1 MKTIIAEKPSVAK
14 EIAHIVGADKRE
26 EGYMQ
31 GNGYYVTWAFGHLVQ
46 PAMPE
51 TYGMKGF
58 HAENLP
64 VIPDPFVL
72 VPRQVKTENGYKPDA
87 GVLAQIKIIGKLFD
101 SSERIIVATDAG
113 REGELIFRYLY
124 AYLGCRKPFDRLWIS
139 SLTDTAIREGLLNL
153 RDGKEYDNLY
163 HAAKA
168 RSEADWLVGINGT
181 QALTIAAGRG
191 TYSVGRVQTPTLGMV
206 CERYWEHKR
215 FESKPFWQVH
225 FGVVDADSGNILKF
239 TSANR
244 WTDKA
249 TATDIYNKVKDTGS
263 AIITKVATKRK
274 VEKAPL
280 LYDLTTL
287 QKEANTQHGFTAE
300 HTLSIAQKLYE
311 AKFITYP
318 RTSSR
323 YISDDVFATLPKL
336 FKNLENHSEYG
347 EKVKLLPGSEDYSK
361 NSVNAAK
368 VTDHH
373 ALLITENAAIGLFKD
388 EKIVYDM
395 ILCRMIEAFSADC
408 IKDITSVSA
417 QVDHE
422 VEFGISGSI
431 IRQTGWRALS
441 LKGKN
446 KRQDKDADATDN
458 EVKDQVI
465 PNWQEGQHITLS
477 GCTITEGKT
486 KPKPLHTESTLLAA
500 METAGKEIEDDTMR
514 QAMKDSGIGTPAT
527 RAAIIETL
535 LKREYMVRQQKKLVP
550 TEKGLALHSVV
561 KNMAIANV
569 EMTGK
574 WEATFDRMIPP
585 HGLEVT
591 YDKTVHILFPASV
604 KYVDLGSEDLI
615 AGKAD
620 GAENVIRVKAAV
632 KNFKKETNMSVITED
647 GSFYTFNVK
656 YAKEPLMLN
665 IEMADFIHDG
675 EAVNRPNNAQEI
687 YLKELGKESPML
699 VHLIMK
705 SIHKENKRKVK
716 HIGSKRFGI
725 QYLMKGIYVHS
736 DLLYFHTEIKNQSN
750 VPFDVDYIT
759 FKVVDKKVAK
769 RTAIQEQVLLPVRAY
784 NYVVR
789 VAGKK
794 TEQTVFCLPKFTIPD
809 DKELVVEMNEK
820 EGGRHQSFVVE
831 NSDLVRALTIN
842 ELSVK

>member
-14 EIAHIVGADKRE
+14 EIAHIVGAGKRE

-287 QKEANTQHGFTAE
+287 QKEANSQHGFTAE

-441 LKGKN
+441 LKEKN
-446 KRQDKDADATDN
+446 NRQDKDADATDN
-458 EVKDQVI
+458 EVKEQVI
-465 PNWQEGQHITLS
+465 PNWQEGQHITFS

-574 WEATFDRMIPP
+574 WEAELAKIER
-585 HGLEVT
+585 GE
-591 YDKTVHILFPASV
+591 AS
-604 KYVDLGSEDLI
+604 
-615 AGKAD
+615 AD
-620 GAENVIRVKAAV
+620 GFTHSIEGYTREITAE
-632 KNFKKETNMSVITED
+632 
-647 GSFYTFNVK
+647 
-656 YAKEPLMLN
+656 L
-665 IEMADFIHDG
+665 
-675 EAVNRPNNAQEI
+675 
-687 YLKELGKESPML
+687 LGCDRLFS
-699 VHLIMK
+699 
-705 SIHKENKRKVK
+705 HKDSGCQCPKCK
-716 HIGSKRFGI
+716 HGTMQFFG
-725 QYLMKGIYVHS
+725 
-736 DLLYFHTEIKNQSN
+736 
-750 VPFDVDYIT
+750 
-759 FKVVDKKVAK
+759 KVVRCSNK
-769 RTAIQEQVLLPVRAY
+769 ECGMPVFKQ
-784 NYVVR
+784 
-789 VAGKK
+789 VAGKLLTDADITDLLTKGK
-794 TEQTVFCLPKFTIPD
+794 T
-809 DKELVVEMNEK
+809 
-820 EGGRHQSFVVE
+820 
-831 NSDLVRALTIN
+831 
-842 ELSVK
+842 

>member
-1 MKTIIAEKPSVAK
+1 MSQKQQTMKTIIAEKPSVAK

-124 AYLGCRKPFDRLWIS
+124 AYLGCQKPFDRLWIS
-139 SLTDTAIREGLLNL
+139 SLTDAAIREGLLNL

-163 HAAKA
+163 HAAKV

-244 WTDKA
+244 WTDKG

-287 QKEANTQHGFTAE
+287 QKEANSQHGFTAE

-388 EKIVYDM
+388 EKIIYDM

-441 LKGKN
+441 LKEKN

-574 WEATFDRMIPP
+574 WEAELAKIER
-585 HGLEVT
+585 GE
-591 YDKTVHILFPASV
+591 AS
-604 KYVDLGSEDLI
+604 
-615 AGKAD
+615 AD
-620 GAENVIRVKAAV
+620 GFTHSIEGYTREITAE
-632 KNFKKETNMSVITED
+632 
-647 GSFYTFNVK
+647 
-656 YAKEPLMLN
+656 L
-665 IEMADFIHDG
+665 
-675 EAVNRPNNAQEI
+675 
-687 YLKELGKESPML
+687 LGCDRLFSHKDSGCQCPKCKQG
-699 VHLIMK
+699 IMQF
-705 SIHKENKRKVK
+705 
-716 HIGSKRFGI
+716 FG
-725 QYLMKGIYVHS
+725 
-736 DLLYFHTEIKNQSN
+736 
-750 VPFDVDYIT
+750 
-759 FKVVDKKVAK
+759 KVVRCSNK
-769 RTAIQEQVLLPVRAY
+769 ECGMPVFKQ
-784 NYVVR
+784 
-789 VAGKK
+789 VAGKLLTDADITDLLTKGK
-794 TEQTVFCLPKFTIPD
+794 TRTLNGFTSKQGKSFSAAIAFDENFNTKFFFAERKTA
-809 DKELVVEMNEK
+809 EK
-820 EGGRHQSFVVE
+820 RG
-831 NSDLVRALTIN
+831 N
-842 ELSVK
+842 VKIYKK

>member
-1 MKTIIAEKPSVAK
+1 MSQKQQTMKTIIAEKPSVAK

-31 GNGYYVTWAFGHLVQ
+31 GNGYFVTWASGHLVQ

-58 HAENLP
+58 HVENLP

-244 WTDKA
+244 WTDEA

-263 AIITKVATKRK
+263 AIITKVTTKRK

-287 QKEANTQHGFTAE
+287 QKEANSQHGFTAE

-361 NSVNAAK
+361 NSVNAVK

-388 EKIVYDM
+388 EKTVYDM

-441 LKGKN
+441 LKEKD

-574 WEATFDRMIPP
+574 WEAELAKIER
-585 HGLEVT
+585 GE
-591 YDKTVHILFPASV
+591 AS
-604 KYVDLGSEDLI
+604 
-615 AGKAD
+615 AD
-620 GAENVIRVKAAV
+620 GFPHSIEGYTREITAE
-632 KNFKKETNMSVITED
+632 
-647 GSFYTFNVK
+647 
-656 YAKEPLMLN
+656 L
-665 IEMADFIHDG
+665 
-675 EAVNRPNNAQEI
+675 
-687 YLKELGKESPML
+687 LGCDRLFS
-699 VHLIMK
+699 
-705 SIHKENKRKVK
+705 HKDSGCQCPKCKQ
-716 HIGSKRFGI
+716 GTMQFFG
-725 QYLMKGIYVHS
+725 
-736 DLLYFHTEIKNQSN
+736 
-750 VPFDVDYIT
+750 
-759 FKVVDKKVAK
+759 KVVRCSNK
-769 RTAIQEQVLLPVRAY
+769 ECGMPVFKQ
-784 NYVVR
+784 
-789 VAGKK
+789 VAGKLLTDADVTDLLTKGK
-794 TEQTVFCLPKFTIPD
+794 TRTLNGFTSKQGKPFSAAIAFDENFNTKFVFAERKTA
-809 DKELVVEMNEK
+809 EK
-820 EGGRHQSFVVE
+820 RG
-831 NSDLVRALTIN
+831 N
-842 ELSVK
+842 VKRYKK

>member
-14 EIAHIVGADKRE
+14 EIAHIVGAGKRE

-124 AYLGCRKPFDRLWIS
+124 EYLGCKKPFDRLWIS
-139 SLTDTAIREGLLNL
+139 SLTDSAIREGLANL
-153 RDGKEYDNLY
+153 RNGKEYDNLY

-244 WTDKA
+244 WTDEA

-263 AIITKVATKRK
+263 AIITKVTTKRK

-287 QKEANTQHGFTAE
+287 QKEANSQHGFTAE

-347 EKVKLLPGSEDYSK
+347 EKVKLLPCSEDYSK

-422 VEFGISGSI
+422 IEFGISGSI

-441 LKGKN
+441 LKEKN
-446 KRQDKDADATDN
+446 SKKDKNADTTDN
-458 EVKDQVI
+458 EVKEQVI
-465 PNWQEGQHITLS
+465 PNWQEGQHITFS

-500 METAGKEIEDDTMR
+500 METAGKEIVDDTMR

-574 WEATFDRMIPP
+574 WEAELAKIER
-585 HGLEVT
+585 GE
-591 YDKTVHILFPASV
+591 AS
-604 KYVDLGSEDLI
+604 
-615 AGKAD
+615 AD
-620 GAENVIRVKAAV
+620 GFTHSIEGYTREITAE
-632 KNFKKETNMSVITED
+632 
-647 GSFYTFNVK
+647 
-656 YAKEPLMLN
+656 L
-665 IEMADFIHDG
+665 
-675 EAVNRPNNAQEI
+675 
-687 YLKELGKESPML
+687 LGCDRLFS
-699 VHLIMK
+699 
-705 SIHKENKRKVK
+705 HKDSGCQCPKCK
-716 HIGSKRFGI
+716 HGTMQFFG
-725 QYLMKGIYVHS
+725 
-736 DLLYFHTEIKNQSN
+736 
-750 VPFDVDYIT
+750 
-759 FKVVDKKVAK
+759 KVVRCSNK
-769 RTAIQEQVLLPVRAY
+769 ECGMPVFKQ
-784 NYVVR
+784 
-789 VAGKK
+789 VAGKLLTDADITDLLTKGK
-794 TEQTVFCLPKFTIPD
+794 T
-809 DKELVVEMNEK
+809 
-820 EGGRHQSFVVE
+820 
-831 NSDLVRALTIN
+831 
-842 ELSVK
+842 

>member
-124 AYLGCRKPFDRLWIS
+124 AYLGCQKPFDRLWIS

-153 RDGKEYDNLY
+153 RNGKEYDNLY

-249 TATDIYNKVKDTGS
+249 TASDIYNKVKETGS

-287 QKEANTQHGFTAE
+287 QKEANSQHGFTAE

-336 FKNLENHSEYG
+336 FKNLETHSEYG

-408 IKDITSVSA
+408 IKDITSVTA
-417 QVDHE
+417 QVDLD

-441 LKGKN
+441 LKEKN

-574 WEATFDRMIPP
+574 WEAELAKIER
-585 HGLEVT
+585 GE
-591 YDKTVHILFPASV
+591 AS
-604 KYVDLGSEDLI
+604 
-615 AGKAD
+615 AD
-620 GAENVIRVKAAV
+620 GFTHSIEGYAREITAE
-632 KNFKKETNMSVITED
+632 
-647 GSFYTFNVK
+647 
-656 YAKEPLMLN
+656 L
-665 IEMADFIHDG
+665 
-675 EAVNRPNNAQEI
+675 
-687 YLKELGKESPML
+687 LGCDRLFS
-699 VHLIMK
+699 
-705 SIHKENKRKVK
+705 HKDSGCQCPKCKQ
-716 HIGSKRFGI
+716 GTMQFFG
-725 QYLMKGIYVHS
+725 
-736 DLLYFHTEIKNQSN
+736 
-750 VPFDVDYIT
+750 
-759 FKVVDKKVAK
+759 KVVRCSNK
-769 RTAIQEQVLLPVRAY
+769 ECGMPVFKQ
-784 NYVVR
+784 
-789 VAGKK
+789 VAGKLLTDADITDLLTKGK
-794 TEQTVFCLPKFTIPD
+794 TRTLNGFTSKQGKSFSAAIAFDENFNTKFVFAERKTA
-809 DKELVVEMNEK
+809 EK
-820 EGGRHQSFVVE
+820 RG
-831 NSDLVRALTIN
+831 N
-842 ELSVK
+842 VKRYKK

>member
-1 MKTIIAEKPSVAK
+1 MSQKQQTMKTIIAEKPSVAK

-153 RDGKEYDNLY
+153 TDGKEYDNLY

-263 AIITKVATKRK
+263 AIITKVVTKRK

-287 QKEANTQHGFTAE
+287 QKEANSQHGFTAE

-323 YISDDVFATLPKL
+323 YISDDVFDTLPKL

-347 EKVKLLPGSEDYSK
+347 EIVKLLPGSEDYSK

-408 IKDITSVSA
+408 IKDILSVSA

-441 LKGKN
+441 LKEKN
-446 KRQDKDADATDN
+446 NRQDKDADATDN
-458 EVKDQVI
+458 EVKEQVI

-514 QAMKDSGIGTPAT
+514 QAMKDCGIGTPAT

-574 WEATFDRMIPP
+574 WEAELAKIER
-585 HGLEVT
+585 GE
-591 YDKTVHILFPASV
+591 AS
-604 KYVDLGSEDLI
+604 
-615 AGKAD
+615 AD
-620 GAENVIRVKAAV
+620 GFTHSIEGYTREITAE
-632 KNFKKETNMSVITED
+632 
-647 GSFYTFNVK
+647 
-656 YAKEPLMLN
+656 L
-665 IEMADFIHDG
+665 
-675 EAVNRPNNAQEI
+675 
-687 YLKELGKESPML
+687 LGCDRLFS
-699 VHLIMK
+699 
-705 SIHKENKRKVK
+705 HKDSGCQCPKCKQ
-716 HIGSKRFGI
+716 GAMQFFG
-725 QYLMKGIYVHS
+725 
-736 DLLYFHTEIKNQSN
+736 
-750 VPFDVDYIT
+750 
-759 FKVVDKKVAK
+759 KVVRCSNK
-769 RTAIQEQVLLPVRAY
+769 ECGMPVFKQ
-784 NYVVR
+784 
-789 VAGKK
+789 VAGKLLTDADITDLLTKGK
-794 TEQTVFCLPKFTIPD
+794 TRTLNGFTSKQGKSFSAAIAFDENFNTKFVFAERKTA
-809 DKELVVEMNEK
+809 EK
-820 EGGRHQSFVVE
+820 RG
-831 NSDLVRALTIN
+831 N
-842 ELSVK
+842 VKRYKK

>member
-1 MKTIIAEKPSVAK
+1 MSQKQQTMKTIIAEKPSVAK

-31 GNGYYVTWAFGHLVQ
+31 GNGYFVTWAFGHLVQ

-64 VIPDPFVL
+64 VIPAPFVL
-72 VPRQVKTENGYKPDA
+72 VPRQVKTENGYKADA

-206 CERYWEHKR
+206 CERYWEHKH

-225 FGVVDADSGNILKF
+225 FGVVDTDNGNILKF
-239 TSANR
+239 TSVNR
-244 WTDKA
+244 WTDKG

-263 AIITKVATKRK
+263 AIITKVTTKRK
-274 VEKAPL
+274 VEKSPL

-287 QKEANTQHGFTAE
+287 QKEANSQHGFTAE

-408 IKDITSVSA
+408 IKDITSVTA
-417 QVDHE
+417 QVVHD

-441 LKGKN
+441 LKEKN

-574 WEATFDRMIPP
+574 WEAELAKIER
-585 HGLEVT
+585 GE
-591 YDKTVHILFPASV
+591 AS
-604 KYVDLGSEDLI
+604 
-615 AGKAD
+615 AD
-620 GAENVIRVKAAV
+620 GFTNSIEGYTREITAE
-632 KNFKKETNMSVITED
+632 
-647 GSFYTFNVK
+647 
-656 YAKEPLMLN
+656 L
-665 IEMADFIHDG
+665 
-675 EAVNRPNNAQEI
+675 
-687 YLKELGKESPML
+687 LGCDRLFSHKDSGCQCPKCKQGT
-699 VHLIMK
+699 MK
-705 SIHKENKRKVK
+705 F
-716 HIGSKRFGI
+716 FG
-725 QYLMKGIYVHS
+725 
-736 DLLYFHTEIKNQSN
+736 
-750 VPFDVDYIT
+750 
-759 FKVVDKKVAK
+759 KVVRCSNK
-769 RTAIQEQVLLPVRAY
+769 ECGMPVFKQ
-784 NYVVR
+784 
-789 VAGKK
+789 VAGKLLTDADITDLLTKGK
-794 TEQTVFCLPKFTIPD
+794 TRTLSGFTSKQGKSFSAAIAFDENFNTKFVFAEHKTA
-809 DKELVVEMNEK
+809 EK
-820 EGGRHQSFVVE
+820 RG
-831 NSDLVRALTIN
+831 N
-842 ELSVK
+842 VKRYKK

>member
-58 HAENLP
+58 HAENIP
-64 VIPDPFVL
+64 VIPRPFIL

-87 GVLAQIKIIGKLFD
+87 GVVAQIKVVGKLFD

-181 QALTIAAGRG
+181 QALTIAAGHG

-249 TATDIYNKVKDTGS
+249 TATDIYNKVKETGS
-263 AIITKVATKRK
+263 VIITKVATKRK

-287 QKEANTQHGFTAE
+287 QKEANSQHGFTAE

-361 NSVNAAK
+361 NCVNAAK

-441 LKGKN
+441 LKEKN
-446 KRQDKDADATDN
+446 NRQDKDADATDN
-458 EVKDQVI
+458 EVKEQVI
-465 PNWQEGQHITLS
+465 PNWQEGQHISFS
-477 GCTITEGKT
+477 GSTITEGKT

-514 QAMKDSGIGTPAT
+514 QAIKDCGIGTPAT

-574 WEATFDRMIPP
+574 WEAELAKIER
-585 HGLEVT
+585 GE
-591 YDKTVHILFPASV
+591 AS
-604 KYVDLGSEDLI
+604 
-615 AGKAD
+615 AD
-620 GAENVIRVKAAV
+620 GFTHSIEGYTREITAE
-632 KNFKKETNMSVITED
+632 
-647 GSFYTFNVK
+647 
-656 YAKEPLMLN
+656 L
-665 IEMADFIHDG
+665 
-675 EAVNRPNNAQEI
+675 
-687 YLKELGKESPML
+687 LGCDRLFSHKDSGCQCPKCKQG
-699 VHLIMK
+699 IMQF
-705 SIHKENKRKVK
+705 
-716 HIGSKRFGI
+716 FG
-725 QYLMKGIYVHS
+725 
-736 DLLYFHTEIKNQSN
+736 
-750 VPFDVDYIT
+750 
-759 FKVVDKKVAK
+759 KVVRCSNK
-769 RTAIQEQVLLPVRAY
+769 ECGMPVFKQ
-784 NYVVR
+784 
-789 VAGKK
+789 VAGKLLTDADITDLLTKGK
-794 TEQTVFCLPKFTIPD
+794 TRTLNGFTSKQGKSFSAAIAFDENFNTKFVFAEHKTA
-809 DKELVVEMNEK
+809 EK
-820 EGGRHQSFVVE
+820 RG
-831 NSDLVRALTIN
+831 N
-842 ELSVK
+842 VKRYKK

>member
-46 PAMPE
+46 PAMPD

-244 WTDKA
+244 WADKA

-287 QKEANTQHGFTAE
+287 QKEANSQHGFTAE

-323 YISDDVFATLPKL
+323 YISDDIFATLPKL

-347 EKVKLLPGSEDYSK
+347 EKVKLLPCSEDYSK

-422 VEFGISGSI
+422 IEFGISGSI

-441 LKGKN
+441 LKEKN
-446 KRQDKDADATDN
+446 SKKDKNADTTDN
-458 EVKDQVI
+458 EVKEQVI

-514 QAMKDSGIGTPAT
+514 QSMKDIGIGTPAT

-574 WEATFDRMIPP
+574 WEAELAKIER
-585 HGLEVT
+585 GE
-591 YDKTVHILFPASV
+591 AS
-604 KYVDLGSEDLI
+604 
-615 AGKAD
+615 AD
-620 GAENVIRVKAAV
+620 GFTHSIEGYTREITAE
-632 KNFKKETNMSVITED
+632 
-647 GSFYTFNVK
+647 
-656 YAKEPLMLN
+656 L
-665 IEMADFIHDG
+665 
-675 EAVNRPNNAQEI
+675 
-687 YLKELGKESPML
+687 LGCDRLFSHKDSGCQCPKCKQG
-699 VHLIMK
+699 IMQF
-705 SIHKENKRKVK
+705 
-716 HIGSKRFGI
+716 FG
-725 QYLMKGIYVHS
+725 
-736 DLLYFHTEIKNQSN
+736 
-750 VPFDVDYIT
+750 
-759 FKVVDKKVAK
+759 KVVRCSNK
-769 RTAIQEQVLLPVRAY
+769 ECGMPVFKQ
-784 NYVVR
+784 
-789 VAGKK
+789 VAGKLLTDADITDLLTKGK
-794 TEQTVFCLPKFTIPD
+794 TRTLNGFTSKQGKPFSAAIAFDENFNTKFVFAERKTA
-809 DKELVVEMNEK
+809 EK
-820 EGGRHQSFVVE
+820 RG
-831 NSDLVRALTIN
+831 N
-842 ELSVK
+842 VKRYKK

>member
-1 MKTIIAEKPSVAK
+1 MSQKQQTMKTIIAEKPSVAK

-139 SLTDTAIREGLLNL
+139 SLTDTAIREGLQNL

-441 LKGKN
+441 LKEKN
-446 KRQDKDADATDN
+446 NRQDKDADATDN
-458 EVKDQVI
+458 EVKEQVI
-465 PNWQEGQHITLS
+465 PNWQEGQHISFS
-477 GCTITEGKT
+477 GSTITEGKT

-514 QAMKDSGIGTPAT
+514 QAIKDCGIGTPAT

-574 WEATFDRMIPP
+574 WEAELAKIER
-585 HGLEVT
+585 GE
-591 YDKTVHILFPASV
+591 AS
-604 KYVDLGSEDLI
+604 
-615 AGKAD
+615 AD
-620 GAENVIRVKAAV
+620 GFTHSIEGYTREITAE
-632 KNFKKETNMSVITED
+632 
-647 GSFYTFNVK
+647 
-656 YAKEPLMLN
+656 L
-665 IEMADFIHDG
+665 
-675 EAVNRPNNAQEI
+675 
-687 YLKELGKESPML
+687 LGCDRLFSHKDSGCQCPKCKQG
-699 VHLIMK
+699 IMQF
-705 SIHKENKRKVK
+705 
-716 HIGSKRFGI
+716 FG
-725 QYLMKGIYVHS
+725 
-736 DLLYFHTEIKNQSN
+736 
-750 VPFDVDYIT
+750 
-759 FKVVDKKVAK
+759 KVVRCSNK
-769 RTAIQEQVLLPVRAY
+769 ECGMPVFKQ
-784 NYVVR
+784 
-789 VAGKK
+789 VAGKLLTDADITDLLTKGK
-794 TEQTVFCLPKFTIPD
+794 TRTLNGFTSRQGKSFSATIAFDENFNTKFVFAEHKAA
-809 DKELVVEMNEK
+809 EK
-820 EGGRHQSFVVE
+820 RG
-831 NSDLVRALTIN
+831 N
-842 ELSVK
+842 VKRYKK

>member
-14 EIAHIVGADKRE
+14 EIAHIVGAGKRE

-124 AYLGCRKPFDRLWIS
+124 EYLGCKKPFDRLWIS
-139 SLTDTAIREGLLNL
+139 SLTDSAIREGLANL
-153 RDGKEYDNLY
+153 RNGKEYDNLY

-263 AIITKVATKRK
+263 AIITKVTTKRK

-287 QKEANTQHGFTAE
+287 QKEANSQHGFTAE

-395 ILCRMIEAFSADC
+395 ILYRMIEAFSADC
-408 IKDITSVSA
+408 IKDITSVTA
-417 QVDHE
+417 QVDHD

-441 LKGKN
+441 LKEKN
-446 KRQDKDADATDN
+446 NRLDKDADATDN
-458 EVKDQVI
+458 EVKEQVI
-465 PNWQEGQHITLS
+465 PNWQEGQHIPLS

-574 WEATFDRMIPP
+574 WEAELAKIER
-585 HGLEVT
+585 GE
-591 YDKTVHILFPASV
+591 AS
-604 KYVDLGSEDLI
+604 
-615 AGKAD
+615 AD
-620 GAENVIRVKAAV
+620 GFTHSIEGYTREITAE
-632 KNFKKETNMSVITED
+632 
-647 GSFYTFNVK
+647 
-656 YAKEPLMLN
+656 L
-665 IEMADFIHDG
+665 
-675 EAVNRPNNAQEI
+675 
-687 YLKELGKESPML
+687 LGCDRLFS
-699 VHLIMK
+699 
-705 SIHKENKRKVK
+705 HKDSGCQCPKCK
-716 HIGSKRFGI
+716 HGTMQFFG
-725 QYLMKGIYVHS
+725 
-736 DLLYFHTEIKNQSN
+736 
-750 VPFDVDYIT
+750 
-759 FKVVDKKVAK
+759 KVVRCSNK
-769 RTAIQEQVLLPVRAY
+769 ECGMPVFKQ
-784 NYVVR
+784 
-789 VAGKK
+789 VAGKLLTDADITDLLTKGK
-794 TEQTVFCLPKFTIPD
+794 T
-809 DKELVVEMNEK
+809 
-820 EGGRHQSFVVE
+820 
-831 NSDLVRALTIN
+831 
-842 ELSVK
+842 

>member
-1 MKTIIAEKPSVAK
+1 MSQKQQTMKTIIAEKPSVAK

-72 VPRQVKTENGYKPDA
+72 VPRQVKTENGYKADA

-124 AYLGCRKPFDRLWIS
+124 AYIGCRKPFDRLWIS

-191 TYSVGRVQTPTLGMV
+191 TYSVGRVLTPTLGMV

-263 AIITKVATKRK
+263 AIITKVVTKRK

-287 QKEANTQHGFTAE
+287 QKEANSQHGFTAE

-408 IKDITSVSA
+408 IKDITSVTA
-417 QVDHE
+417 QVDHD

-441 LKGKN
+441 LKEKN
-446 KRQDKDADATDN
+446 NRQDKDADATDN

-574 WEATFDRMIPP
+574 WEAELAKIER
-585 HGLEVT
+585 GE
-591 YDKTVHILFPASV
+591 AS
-604 KYVDLGSEDLI
+604 
-615 AGKAD
+615 AD
-620 GAENVIRVKAAV
+620 GFTHSIEGYTREITAE
-632 KNFKKETNMSVITED
+632 
-647 GSFYTFNVK
+647 
-656 YAKEPLMLN
+656 L
-665 IEMADFIHDG
+665 
-675 EAVNRPNNAQEI
+675 
-687 YLKELGKESPML
+687 LGCDRLFS
-699 VHLIMK
+699 
-705 SIHKENKRKVK
+705 HKDSGCQCPKCKQ
-716 HIGSKRFGI
+716 GTMQFFG
-725 QYLMKGIYVHS
+725 
-736 DLLYFHTEIKNQSN
+736 
-750 VPFDVDYIT
+750 
-759 FKVVDKKVAK
+759 KVVRCSNK
-769 RTAIQEQVLLPVRAY
+769 ECGMPVFKQ
-784 NYVVR
+784 
-789 VAGKK
+789 VAGKLLTDSDITDLLTKGK
-794 TEQTVFCLPKFTIPD
+794 TRTLNGFTSKQGKPFSAAIAFDEDFNTKFVFAERKTT
-809 DKELVVEMNEK
+809 EK
-820 EGGRHQSFVVE
+820 RG
-831 NSDLVRALTIN
+831 N
-842 ELSVK
+842 VKRYKK

>member
-1 MKTIIAEKPSVAK
+1 MSQKQQTMKTIIAEKPSVAK

-31 GNGYYVTWAFGHLVQ
+31 GNGYFVTWAFGHLVQ

-72 VPRQVKTENGYKPDA
+72 VPRHVKTENGYKPDA

-225 FGVVDADSGNILKF
+225 FGVVDTDSGNILKF

-244 WTDKA
+244 WADKA

-287 QKEANTQHGFTAE
+287 QKEANSQHGFTAE

-311 AKFITYP
+311 AKLITYP

-347 EKVKLLPGSEDYSK
+347 EKVKLLPGSEDYCK

-395 ILCRMIEAFSADC
+395 VLCRMIEAFSADC

-441 LKGKN
+441 FKEKN

-458 EVKDQVI
+458 EVKEQFI

-500 METAGKEIEDDTMR
+500 METAGKEIVDDTMR

-574 WEATFDRMIPP
+574 WEAELAKIER
-585 HGLEVT
+585 GE
-591 YDKTVHILFPASV
+591 AS
-604 KYVDLGSEDLI
+604 
-615 AGKAD
+615 AD
-620 GAENVIRVKAAV
+620 GFTHSIEGYTREITAE
-632 KNFKKETNMSVITED
+632 
-647 GSFYTFNVK
+647 
-656 YAKEPLMLN
+656 L
-665 IEMADFIHDG
+665 
-675 EAVNRPNNAQEI
+675 
-687 YLKELGKESPML
+687 LGCDRLFS
-699 VHLIMK
+699 
-705 SIHKENKRKVK
+705 HKDSGCQCPKCK
-716 HIGSKRFGI
+716 HGTMQFFG
-725 QYLMKGIYVHS
+725 
-736 DLLYFHTEIKNQSN
+736 
-750 VPFDVDYIT
+750 
-759 FKVVDKKVAK
+759 KVVRCSNK
-769 RTAIQEQVLLPVRAY
+769 ECGMPVFKQ
-784 NYVVR
+784 
-789 VAGKK
+789 VAGKLLTDADITDLLTKGK
-794 TEQTVFCLPKFTIPD
+794 T
-809 DKELVVEMNEK
+809 
-820 EGGRHQSFVVE
+820 
-831 NSDLVRALTIN
+831 
-842 ELSVK
+842 

>member
-239 TSANR
+239 TSVNR

-249 TATDIYNKVKDTGS
+249 TATDIYNKVKETGS
-263 AIITKVATKRK
+263 AIITKVVTKRK

-287 QKEANTQHGFTAE
+287 QKEANSQHGFTAE

-408 IKDITSVSA
+408 IKDITSVTA
-417 QVDHE
+417 QVDHD

-441 LKGKN
+441 LKEKN
-446 KRQDKDADATDN
+446 NRQDKDADATDN

-465 PNWQEGQHITLS
+465 PNWQEGQHVTLS

-574 WEATFDRMIPP
+574 WEAELAKIER
-585 HGLEVT
+585 GE
-591 YDKTVHILFPASV
+591 AS
-604 KYVDLGSEDLI
+604 
-615 AGKAD
+615 AD
-620 GAENVIRVKAAV
+620 GFTHSIEGYTREITAE
-632 KNFKKETNMSVITED
+632 
-647 GSFYTFNVK
+647 
-656 YAKEPLMLN
+656 L
-665 IEMADFIHDG
+665 
-675 EAVNRPNNAQEI
+675 
-687 YLKELGKESPML
+687 LGCDRLFS
-699 VHLIMK
+699 
-705 SIHKENKRKVK
+705 HKDSGCQCPKCK
-716 HIGSKRFGI
+716 HGTMQFFG
-725 QYLMKGIYVHS
+725 
-736 DLLYFHTEIKNQSN
+736 
-750 VPFDVDYIT
+750 
-759 FKVVDKKVAK
+759 KVVRCSNK
-769 RTAIQEQVLLPVRAY
+769 ECGMPVFKQ
-784 NYVVR
+784 
-789 VAGKK
+789 VAGKLLTDADITDLLTKGK
-794 TEQTVFCLPKFTIPD
+794 TRTLNGFTSKQGKSFSAAIAFDENFNTKFVFAEHKTA
-809 DKELVVEMNEK
+809 EK
-820 EGGRHQSFVVE
+820 RG
-831 NSDLVRALTIN
+831 N
-842 ELSVK
+842 VKRYKK

>member
-1 MKTIIAEKPSVAK
+1 
-14 EIAHIVGADKRE
+14 
-26 EGYMQ
+26 
-31 GNGYYVTWAFGHLVQ
+31 
-46 PAMPE
+46 MPE

-124 AYLGCRKPFDRLWIS
+124 EYLGCKKPFDRLWIS
-139 SLTDTAIREGLLNL
+139 SLTDSAIREGLANL
-153 RDGKEYDNLY
+153 RNGKEYDNLY

-263 AIITKVATKRK
+263 AIITKVTTKRK

-287 QKEANTQHGFTAE
+287 QKEANSQHGFTAE

-347 EKVKLLPGSEDYSK
+347 EKVKLLPCSEDYSK

-422 VEFGISGSI
+422 IEFGISGSI

-441 LKGKN
+441 LKEKN
-446 KRQDKDADATDN
+446 SKKDKNADTTDN
-458 EVKDQVI
+458 EVKEQVI
-465 PNWQEGQHITLS
+465 PNWQEGQHITFS

-500 METAGKEIEDDTMR
+500 METAGKEIVDDTMR

-574 WEATFDRMIPP
+574 WEAELAKIER
-585 HGLEVT
+585 GE
-591 YDKTVHILFPASV
+591 AS
-604 KYVDLGSEDLI
+604 
-615 AGKAD
+615 AD
-620 GAENVIRVKAAV
+620 GFTHSIEGYTREITAE
-632 KNFKKETNMSVITED
+632 
-647 GSFYTFNVK
+647 
-656 YAKEPLMLN
+656 L
-665 IEMADFIHDG
+665 
-675 EAVNRPNNAQEI
+675 
-687 YLKELGKESPML
+687 LGCDRLFS
-699 VHLIMK
+699 
-705 SIHKENKRKVK
+705 HKDSGCQCPKCK
-716 HIGSKRFGI
+716 HGTMQFFG
-725 QYLMKGIYVHS
+725 
-736 DLLYFHTEIKNQSN
+736 
-750 VPFDVDYIT
+750 
-759 FKVVDKKVAK
+759 KVVRCSNK
-769 RTAIQEQVLLPVRAY
+769 ECGMPVFKQ
-784 NYVVR
+784 
-789 VAGKK
+789 VAGKLLTDADITDLLTKGK
-794 TEQTVFCLPKFTIPD
+794 T
-809 DKELVVEMNEK
+809 
-820 EGGRHQSFVVE
+820 
-831 NSDLVRALTIN
+831 
-842 ELSVK
+842 

>member
-14 EIAHIVGADKRE
+14 EIAHIVGAYKRE

-124 AYLGCRKPFDRLWIS
+124 EYLGCKKPFDRLWIS
-139 SLTDTAIREGLLNL
+139 SLTDSAIREGLANL
-153 RDGKEYDNLY
+153 RNGKEYDNLY

-263 AIITKVATKRK
+263 AIITKVTTKRK

-287 QKEANTQHGFTAE
+287 QKEANSQHGFTAE

-347 EKVKLLPGSEDYSK
+347 EKVKLLPCSEDYSK

-422 VEFGISGSI
+422 IEFGISGSI

-441 LKGKN
+441 LKEKN
-446 KRQDKDADATDN
+446 SKKDKNADTTDN
-458 EVKDQVI
+458 EVKEQVI
-465 PNWQEGQHITLS
+465 PNWQEGQHITFS

-500 METAGKEIEDDTMR
+500 METAGKEIVDDTMR

-574 WEATFDRMIPP
+574 WEAELAKIER
-585 HGLEVT
+585 GE
-591 YDKTVHILFPASV
+591 AS
-604 KYVDLGSEDLI
+604 
-615 AGKAD
+615 AD
-620 GAENVIRVKAAV
+620 GFTHSIEGYTREITAE
-632 KNFKKETNMSVITED
+632 
-647 GSFYTFNVK
+647 
-656 YAKEPLMLN
+656 L
-665 IEMADFIHDG
+665 
-675 EAVNRPNNAQEI
+675 
-687 YLKELGKESPML
+687 LGCDRLFS
-699 VHLIMK
+699 
-705 SIHKENKRKVK
+705 HKDSGCQCPKCK
-716 HIGSKRFGI
+716 HGTMQFFG
-725 QYLMKGIYVHS
+725 
-736 DLLYFHTEIKNQSN
+736 
-750 VPFDVDYIT
+750 
-759 FKVVDKKVAK
+759 KVVRCSNK
-769 RTAIQEQVLLPVRAY
+769 ECGMPVFKQ
-784 NYVVR
+784 
-789 VAGKK
+789 VAGKLLTDADITDLLTKGK
-794 TEQTVFCLPKFTIPD
+794 T
-809 DKELVVEMNEK
+809 
-820 EGGRHQSFVVE
+820 
-831 NSDLVRALTIN
+831 
-842 ELSVK
+842 

>member
-1 MKTIIAEKPSVAK
+1 MSQKQQTMKTIIAEKPSVAK

-139 SLTDTAIREGLLNL
+139 SLTDTAIREGLQNL
-153 RDGKEYDNLY
+153 TDGKEYDNLY

-249 TATDIYNKVKDTGS
+249 TATDIYNKVKETGS
-263 AIITKVATKRK
+263 AIITKVVTKRK

-287 QKEANTQHGFTAE
+287 QKEANSQHGFTAE

-323 YISDDVFATLPKL
+323 YISDDVFATLSKL

-373 ALLITENAAIGLFKD
+373 ALLITENAAVGLFKD

-408 IKDITSVSA
+408 IKDITSVTA

-431 IRQTGWRALS
+431 IRQTGWRTLS
-441 LKGKN
+441 LKEKN
-446 KRQDKDADATDN
+446 NRQDKDADASDN
-458 EVKDQVI
+458 EVKEQVI

-561 KNMAIANV
+561 KDMAIANV

-574 WEATFDRMIPP
+574 WEAELAKIER
-585 HGLEVT
+585 GE
-591 YDKTVHILFPASV
+591 AS
-604 KYVDLGSEDLI
+604 
-615 AGKAD
+615 AD
-620 GAENVIRVKAAV
+620 GFTHSIEDYTREITAE
-632 KNFKKETNMSVITED
+632 
-647 GSFYTFNVK
+647 
-656 YAKEPLMLN
+656 L
-665 IEMADFIHDG
+665 
-675 EAVNRPNNAQEI
+675 
-687 YLKELGKESPML
+687 LGCDRLFS
-699 VHLIMK
+699 
-705 SIHKENKRKVK
+705 HKDSGCQCPKCK
-716 HIGSKRFGI
+716 HGTMQFFG
-725 QYLMKGIYVHS
+725 
-736 DLLYFHTEIKNQSN
+736 
-750 VPFDVDYIT
+750 
-759 FKVVDKKVAK
+759 KVVRCSNK
-769 RTAIQEQVLLPVRAY
+769 ECGMPVFKQ
-784 NYVVR
+784 
-789 VAGKK
+789 VAGKLLTDADITDLLTKGK
-794 TEQTVFCLPKFTIPD
+794 TRTLNGFTSKQGKSFSAAIAFDENFNTKFVFAERKTA
-809 DKELVVEMNEK
+809 EK
-820 EGGRHQSFVVE
+820 RG
-831 NSDLVRALTIN
+831 N
-842 ELSVK
+842 VKRYKK

>member
-14 EIAHIVGADKRE
+14 EIAHIVGAGKRE

-124 AYLGCRKPFDRLWIS
+124 EYLGCKKPFDRLWIS
-139 SLTDTAIREGLLNL
+139 SLTDSAIREGLANL
-153 RDGKEYDNLY
+153 RNGKEYDNLY

-181 QALTIAAGRG
+181 QVLTIAAGRG

-263 AIITKVATKRK
+263 AIITKVTTKRK

-287 QKEANTQHGFTAE
+287 QKEANSQHGFTAE

-347 EKVKLLPGSEDYSK
+347 EKVKLLPCSEDYSK

-422 VEFGISGSI
+422 IEFGISGSI

-441 LKGKN
+441 LKEKN
-446 KRQDKDADATDN
+446 SKKDKNADTTDN
-458 EVKDQVI
+458 EVKEQVI
-465 PNWQEGQHITLS
+465 PNWQEGQHITFS

-500 METAGKEIEDDTMR
+500 METAGKEIVDDTMR

-574 WEATFDRMIPP
+574 WEAELAKIER
-585 HGLEVT
+585 GE
-591 YDKTVHILFPASV
+591 AS
-604 KYVDLGSEDLI
+604 
-615 AGKAD
+615 AD
-620 GAENVIRVKAAV
+620 GFTHSIEGYTREITAE
-632 KNFKKETNMSVITED
+632 
-647 GSFYTFNVK
+647 
-656 YAKEPLMLN
+656 L
-665 IEMADFIHDG
+665 
-675 EAVNRPNNAQEI
+675 
-687 YLKELGKESPML
+687 LGCDRLFS
-699 VHLIMK
+699 
-705 SIHKENKRKVK
+705 HKDSGCQCPKCK
-716 HIGSKRFGI
+716 HGTMQFFG
-725 QYLMKGIYVHS
+725 
-736 DLLYFHTEIKNQSN
+736 
-750 VPFDVDYIT
+750 
-759 FKVVDKKVAK
+759 KVVRCSNK
-769 RTAIQEQVLLPVRAY
+769 ECGMPVFKQ
-784 NYVVR
+784 
-789 VAGKK
+789 VAGKLLTDADITDLLTKGK
-794 TEQTVFCLPKFTIPD
+794 T
-809 DKELVVEMNEK
+809 
-820 EGGRHQSFVVE
+820 
-831 NSDLVRALTIN
+831 
-842 ELSVK
+842 

>member
-191 TYSVGRVQTPTLGMV
+191 TYSVGRVQTPTFGMV

-225 FGVVDADSGNILKF
+225 FGVVDADSDNILKF

-244 WTDKA
+244 WTDEA

-263 AIITKVATKRK
+263 AIITKVVTKRK

-287 QKEANTQHGFTAE
+287 QKEANSQHGFTAE

-347 EKVKLLPGSEDYSK
+347 EKVKFLPGSEDYSK

-408 IKDITSVSA
+408 IKDITSVTA

-441 LKGKN
+441 LKEKN
-446 KRQDKDADATDN
+446 NRLDKDADATDN

-574 WEATFDRMIPP
+574 WEAELAKIER
-585 HGLEVT
+585 GE
-591 YDKTVHILFPASV
+591 AS
-604 KYVDLGSEDLI
+604 
-615 AGKAD
+615 AD
-620 GAENVIRVKAAV
+620 GFTHSIEGYTREITAE
-632 KNFKKETNMSVITED
+632 
-647 GSFYTFNVK
+647 
-656 YAKEPLMLN
+656 L
-665 IEMADFIHDG
+665 
-675 EAVNRPNNAQEI
+675 
-687 YLKELGKESPML
+687 LGCERLFS
-699 VHLIMK
+699 
-705 SIHKENKRKVK
+705 HKDSGCQCPKCKQ
-716 HIGSKRFGI
+716 GTMQFFG
-725 QYLMKGIYVHS
+725 
-736 DLLYFHTEIKNQSN
+736 
-750 VPFDVDYIT
+750 
-759 FKVVDKKVAK
+759 KVVRCSNK
-769 RTAIQEQVLLPVRAY
+769 ECGMPVFKQ
-784 NYVVR
+784 
-789 VAGKK
+789 VAGKLLTDADITDLLTKGK
-794 TEQTVFCLPKFTIPD
+794 TRTLNGFTSKQGKSFSAAIAFDENFNTKFVFAERKTA
-809 DKELVVEMNEK
+809 EK
-820 EGGRHQSFVVE
+820 RG
-831 NSDLVRALTIN
+831 N
-842 ELSVK
+842 VKRYKK

>member
-14 EIAHIVGADKRE
+14 EIAHIVGAGKRE

-124 AYLGCRKPFDRLWIS
+124 EYLGCKKPFDRLWIS
-139 SLTDTAIREGLLNL
+139 SLTDSAIREGLANL
-153 RDGKEYDNLY
+153 RNGKEYDNLY

-263 AIITKVATKRK
+263 AIITKVTTKRK

-287 QKEANTQHGFTAE
+287 QKEANSQHGFTAE

-347 EKVKLLPGSEDYSK
+347 EKVKLLPCSEDYSK

-422 VEFGISGSI
+422 IEFGISGSI

-441 LKGKN
+441 LKEKN
-446 KRQDKDADATDN
+446 SKKDKNADTTDN
-458 EVKDQVI
+458 EVKEQVI
-465 PNWQEGQHITLS
+465 PNWQEGQHITFS

-500 METAGKEIEDDTMR
+500 METAGKEIVDDTMR

-535 LKREYMVRQQKKLVP
+535 LKREYMVRQQKKLVL

-574 WEATFDRMIPP
+574 WEAELAKIER
-585 HGLEVT
+585 GE
-591 YDKTVHILFPASV
+591 AS
-604 KYVDLGSEDLI
+604 
-615 AGKAD
+615 AD
-620 GAENVIRVKAAV
+620 GFTHSIEGYTREITAE
-632 KNFKKETNMSVITED
+632 
-647 GSFYTFNVK
+647 
-656 YAKEPLMLN
+656 L
-665 IEMADFIHDG
+665 
-675 EAVNRPNNAQEI
+675 
-687 YLKELGKESPML
+687 LGCDRLFS
-699 VHLIMK
+699 
-705 SIHKENKRKVK
+705 HKDSGCQCPKCK
-716 HIGSKRFGI
+716 HGTMQFFG
-725 QYLMKGIYVHS
+725 
-736 DLLYFHTEIKNQSN
+736 
-750 VPFDVDYIT
+750 
-759 FKVVDKKVAK
+759 KVVRCSNK
-769 RTAIQEQVLLPVRAY
+769 ECGMPVFKQ
-784 NYVVR
+784 
-789 VAGKK
+789 VAGKLLTDADITDLLTKGK
-794 TEQTVFCLPKFTIPD
+794 T
-809 DKELVVEMNEK
+809 
-820 EGGRHQSFVVE
+820 
-831 NSDLVRALTIN
+831 
-842 ELSVK
+842 

>member
-31 GNGYYVTWAFGHLVQ
+31 GNGYFVTWAFGHLVQ

-153 RDGKEYDNLY
+153 RDGKGYDNLY

-244 WTDKA
+244 WADKA
-249 TATDIYNKVKDTGS
+249 TATDIYNKVKETGS
-263 AIITKVATKRK
+263 AIITKVVTKRK

-287 QKEANTQHGFTAE
+287 QKEANSQHGFTAE

-408 IKDITSVSA
+408 IKDITSVTA

-441 LKGKN
+441 LKEKN
-446 KRQDKDADATDN
+446 NRQDKDADATDN

-465 PNWQEGQHITLS
+465 PNWQEGQHVTLS

-535 LKREYMVRQQKKLVP
+535 LRREYMVRQQKKLVP

-574 WEATFDRMIPP
+574 WEAELAKIER
-585 HGLEVT
+585 GE
-591 YDKTVHILFPASV
+591 AS
-604 KYVDLGSEDLI
+604 
-615 AGKAD
+615 AD
-620 GAENVIRVKAAV
+620 GFTHSIEGYTREITAE
-632 KNFKKETNMSVITED
+632 
-647 GSFYTFNVK
+647 
-656 YAKEPLMLN
+656 L
-665 IEMADFIHDG
+665 
-675 EAVNRPNNAQEI
+675 
-687 YLKELGKESPML
+687 LGCDRLFS
-699 VHLIMK
+699 
-705 SIHKENKRKVK
+705 HKDSGCQCPKCK
-716 HIGSKRFGI
+716 HGTMQFFG
-725 QYLMKGIYVHS
+725 
-736 DLLYFHTEIKNQSN
+736 
-750 VPFDVDYIT
+750 
-759 FKVVDKKVAK
+759 KVVKCSNK
-769 RTAIQEQVLLPVRAY
+769 ECGMPVFKQ
-784 NYVVR
+784 
-789 VAGKK
+789 VAGKLLTDADITDLLTKGK
-794 TEQTVFCLPKFTIPD
+794 TRTLNGFTSKQGKSFSAAIAFDENFNTKFVFAERKTA
-809 DKELVVEMNEK
+809 EK
-820 EGGRHQSFVVE
+820 RG
-831 NSDLVRALTIN
+831 N
-842 ELSVK
+842 VKRYKK

>member
-1 MKTIIAEKPSVAK
+1 MSQKQQTMKTIIAEKPSVAK
-14 EIAHIVGADKRE
+14 EIAHIVEADKRE

-124 AYLGCRKPFDRLWIS
+124 TYLGCRKPFDRLWIS
-139 SLTDTAIREGLLNL
+139 SLTDTAIREGLQNL

-263 AIITKVATKRK
+263 AIITKVTTKRK

-287 QKEANTQHGFTAE
+287 QKEANSQHGFTAE

-347 EKVKLLPGSEDYSK
+347 EKVKLLPCSEDYSK

-422 VEFGISGSI
+422 IEFGISGSI

-441 LKGKN
+441 LKEKN
-446 KRQDKDADATDN
+446 SKKDKNADTTDN
-458 EVKDQVI
+458 EVKEQVI
-465 PNWQEGQHITLS
+465 PNWQEGQHITFS

-500 METAGKEIEDDTMR
+500 METAGKEIVDDTMR

-574 WEATFDRMIPP
+574 WEAELAKIER
-585 HGLEVT
+585 GE
-591 YDKTVHILFPASV
+591 AS
-604 KYVDLGSEDLI
+604 
-615 AGKAD
+615 AD
-620 GAENVIRVKAAV
+620 GFTHSIEGYTREITAE
-632 KNFKKETNMSVITED
+632 
-647 GSFYTFNVK
+647 
-656 YAKEPLMLN
+656 L
-665 IEMADFIHDG
+665 
-675 EAVNRPNNAQEI
+675 
-687 YLKELGKESPML
+687 LGCDRLFS
-699 VHLIMK
+699 
-705 SIHKENKRKVK
+705 HKDSGCQCPKCK
-716 HIGSKRFGI
+716 HGTMQFFG
-725 QYLMKGIYVHS
+725 
-736 DLLYFHTEIKNQSN
+736 
-750 VPFDVDYIT
+750 
-759 FKVVDKKVAK
+759 KVVRCSNK
-769 RTAIQEQVLLPVRAY
+769 ECGMPVFKQ
-784 NYVVR
+784 
-789 VAGKK
+789 VAGKLLTDADITDLLTKGK
-794 TEQTVFCLPKFTIPD
+794 T
-809 DKELVVEMNEK
+809 
-820 EGGRHQSFVVE
+820 
-831 NSDLVRALTIN
+831 
-842 ELSVK
+842 

>member
-31 GNGYYVTWAFGHLVQ
+31 GNGYFVTWAFGHLVQ

-113 REGELIFRYLY
+113 REGELIFRYLSV
-124 AYLGCRKPFDRLWIS
+124 YLGCQKPFDRLWIS

-153 RDGKEYDNLY
+153 KDGKEYDNLY

-225 FGVVDADSGNILKF
+225 FGVVDTDSGNILKF

-244 WTDKA
+244 WADKG
-249 TATDIYNKVKDTGS
+249 TATDIYNKVKETGS

-287 QKEANTQHGFTAE
+287 QKEANSQHGFTAE

-361 NSVNAAK
+361 NSVNAGK

-373 ALLITENAAIGLFKD
+373 AMLITENAAIGLFKD

-431 IRQTGWRALS
+431 IRQTGWRTL
-441 LKGKN
+441 LFKEKN
-446 KRQDKDADATDN
+446 NRLDKDADATDN

-514 QAMKDSGIGTPAT
+514 QAMKDCGIGTPAT

-574 WEATFDRMIPP
+574 WEAELAKIER
-585 HGLEVT
+585 GE
-591 YDKTVHILFPASV
+591 AS
-604 KYVDLGSEDLI
+604 
-615 AGKAD
+615 AD
-620 GAENVIRVKAAV
+620 GFTHSIEAIPVKSLR
-632 KNFKKETNMSVITED
+632 N
-647 GSFYTFNVK
+647 
-656 YAKEPLMLN
+656 
-665 IEMADFIHDG
+665 
-675 EAVNRPNNAQEI
+675 
-687 YLKELGKESPML
+687 
-699 VHLIMK
+699 
-705 SIHKENKRKVK
+705 
-716 HIGSKRFGI
+716 
-725 QYLMKGIYVHS
+725 
-736 DLLYFHTEIKNQSN
+736 
-750 VPFDVDYIT
+750 
-759 FKVVDKKVAK
+759 
-769 RTAIQEQVLLPVRAY
+769 
-784 NYVVR
+784 
-789 VAGKK
+789 
-794 TEQTVFCLPKFTIPD
+794 C
-809 DKELVVEMNEK
+809 
-820 EGGRHQSFVVE
+820 
-831 NSDLVRALTIN
+831 
-842 ELSVK
+842 

>member
-51 TYGMKGF
+51 IYGMKGF

-239 TSANR
+239 TSANC

-395 ILCRMIEAFSADC
+395 ILCRMIEAFSTDC

-441 LKGKN
+441 LKEKN
-446 KRQDKDADATDN
+446 NRQDKDADATDN
-458 EVKDQVI
+458 EVKEQVI
-465 PNWQEGQHITLS
+465 PNWQEGQHISFS
-477 GCTITEGKT
+477 GSTITEGKT

-514 QAMKDSGIGTPAT
+514 QAIKDCGIGTPAT

-574 WEATFDRMIPP
+574 WEAELAKIER
-585 HGLEVT
+585 GE
-591 YDKTVHILFPASV
+591 AS
-604 KYVDLGSEDLI
+604 
-615 AGKAD
+615 AD
-620 GAENVIRVKAAV
+620 GFTHSIEGYTREITAE
-632 KNFKKETNMSVITED
+632 
-647 GSFYTFNVK
+647 
-656 YAKEPLMLN
+656 L
-665 IEMADFIHDG
+665 
-675 EAVNRPNNAQEI
+675 
-687 YLKELGKESPML
+687 LGCDRLFSHKDSGCQCPKCKQG
-699 VHLIMK
+699 IMQF
-705 SIHKENKRKVK
+705 
-716 HIGSKRFGI
+716 FG
-725 QYLMKGIYVHS
+725 
-736 DLLYFHTEIKNQSN
+736 
-750 VPFDVDYIT
+750 
-759 FKVVDKKVAK
+759 KVVRCSNK
-769 RTAIQEQVLLPVRAY
+769 ECGMPVFKQ
-784 NYVVR
+784 
-789 VAGKK
+789 VAGKLLTDADITDLLTKGK
-794 TEQTVFCLPKFTIPD
+794 TRTLNGFTSRQGKSFSATIAFDENFNTKFVFAEHKAA
-809 DKELVVEMNEK
+809 EK
-820 EGGRHQSFVVE
+820 RG
-831 NSDLVRALTIN
+831 N
-842 ELSVK
+842 VKRYKK

>member
-14 EIAHIVGADKRE
+14 EIAHIVGAGKRE

-124 AYLGCRKPFDRLWIS
+124 EYLGCKKPFDRLWIS
-139 SLTDTAIREGLLNL
+139 SLTDSAIREGLANL
-153 RDGKEYDNLY
+153 RNGKEYDNLY

-263 AIITKVATKRK
+263 AIITKVTTKRK

-287 QKEANTQHGFTAE
+287 QKEANSQHGFTAE

-417 QVDHE
+417 QVDHD

-441 LKGKN
+441 LKEKN
-446 KRQDKDADATDN
+446 NRQDKDADATDN
-458 EVKDQVI
+458 EVKEQVI

-574 WEATFDRMIPP
+574 WEAELAKIER
-585 HGLEVT
+585 GE
-591 YDKTVHILFPASV
+591 AS
-604 KYVDLGSEDLI
+604 
-615 AGKAD
+615 AD
-620 GAENVIRVKAAV
+620 GFTHSIEGYTREITAE
-632 KNFKKETNMSVITED
+632 
-647 GSFYTFNVK
+647 
-656 YAKEPLMLN
+656 L
-665 IEMADFIHDG
+665 
-675 EAVNRPNNAQEI
+675 
-687 YLKELGKESPML
+687 LGCDRLFS
-699 VHLIMK
+699 
-705 SIHKENKRKVK
+705 HKDSGCQCPKCK
-716 HIGSKRFGI
+716 HGTMQFFG
-725 QYLMKGIYVHS
+725 
-736 DLLYFHTEIKNQSN
+736 
-750 VPFDVDYIT
+750 
-759 FKVVDKKVAK
+759 KVVRCSNK
-769 RTAIQEQVLLPVRAY
+769 ECGMPVFKQ
-784 NYVVR
+784 
-789 VAGKK
+789 VAGKLLTDADITDLLTKGK
-794 TEQTVFCLPKFTIPD
+794 T
-809 DKELVVEMNEK
+809 
-820 EGGRHQSFVVE
+820 
-831 NSDLVRALTIN
+831 
-842 ELSVK
+842 

>member
-31 GNGYYVTWAFGHLVQ
+31 GNGYFVTWAFGHLVQ

-72 VPRQVKTENGYKPDA
+72 VPRQVKTENGYKADA

-139 SLTDTAIREGLLNL
+139 SLTDTAIREGLQNL

-206 CERYWEHKR
+206 CERYWEYKR

-225 FGVVDADSGNILKF
+225 FGVVDTDSGNILKF

-287 QKEANTQHGFTAE
+287 QKEANSQHGFTAE

-441 LKGKN
+441 LKEKN
-446 KRQDKDADATDN
+446 NRQDKDADATDN

-486 KPKPLHTESTLLAA
+486 KPKPLHTESTLLAT

-514 QAMKDSGIGTPAT
+514 QAMKDCGIGTPAT

-574 WEATFDRMIPP
+574 WEAELAKIER
-585 HGLEVT
+585 GE
-591 YDKTVHILFPASV
+591 AS
-604 KYVDLGSEDLI
+604 
-615 AGKAD
+615 AD
-620 GAENVIRVKAAV
+620 GFTHSIEGYTREITAE
-632 KNFKKETNMSVITED
+632 
-647 GSFYTFNVK
+647 
-656 YAKEPLMLN
+656 L
-665 IEMADFIHDG
+665 
-675 EAVNRPNNAQEI
+675 
-687 YLKELGKESPML
+687 LGCDRLFS
-699 VHLIMK
+699 
-705 SIHKENKRKVK
+705 HKDSGCQCPKCKQ
-716 HIGSKRFGI
+716 GAMQFFG
-725 QYLMKGIYVHS
+725 
-736 DLLYFHTEIKNQSN
+736 
-750 VPFDVDYIT
+750 
-759 FKVVDKKVAK
+759 KVVRCSNK
-769 RTAIQEQVLLPVRAY
+769 ECGMPVFKQ
-784 NYVVR
+784 
-789 VAGKK
+789 VAGKLLTDADITDLLTKGK
-794 TEQTVFCLPKFTIPD
+794 TRTLNGFTSKQGKSFSAAIAFDENFNTKFVFAERKTA
-809 DKELVVEMNEK
+809 EK
-820 EGGRHQSFVVE
+820 RG
-831 NSDLVRALTIN
+831 N
-842 ELSVK
+842 VKRYKK

>member
-153 RDGKEYDNLY
+153 TDGKEYDNLY

-244 WTDKA
+244 WADKG

-274 VEKAPL
+274 VEKTPL

-287 QKEANTQHGFTAE
+287 QKEANSQHGFTAE

-347 EKVKLLPGSEDYSK
+347 EKVKFLPGSEDYSK

-408 IKDITSVSA
+408 IKDITSVTA

-441 LKGKN
+441 LKEKN
-446 KRQDKDADATDN
+446 NRQDKDADATDN

-465 PNWQEGQHITLS
+465 PNWQEGQHITFS
-477 GCTITEGKT
+477 SCTITEGKT

-574 WEATFDRMIPP
+574 WEAELAKIER
-585 HGLEVT
+585 GE
-591 YDKTVHILFPASV
+591 AS
-604 KYVDLGSEDLI
+604 
-615 AGKAD
+615 AD
-620 GAENVIRVKAAV
+620 GFTHSIEGYTREITAE
-632 KNFKKETNMSVITED
+632 
-647 GSFYTFNVK
+647 
-656 YAKEPLMLN
+656 L
-665 IEMADFIHDG
+665 
-675 EAVNRPNNAQEI
+675 
-687 YLKELGKESPML
+687 LGCDRLFS
-699 VHLIMK
+699 
-705 SIHKENKRKVK
+705 HKDSGCQCPKCK
-716 HIGSKRFGI
+716 HGTMQFFG
-725 QYLMKGIYVHS
+725 
-736 DLLYFHTEIKNQSN
+736 
-750 VPFDVDYIT
+750 
-759 FKVVDKKVAK
+759 KVVRCSNK
-769 RTAIQEQVLLPVRAY
+769 ECGMPVFKQ
-784 NYVVR
+784 
-789 VAGKK
+789 VAGKLLTDSDITDLLTKGK
-794 TEQTVFCLPKFTIPD
+794 TRTLNGFTSKQGKPFSAAIAFDENFNTKFVFAERKTA
-809 DKELVVEMNEK
+809 EK
-820 EGGRHQSFVVE
+820 RG
-831 NSDLVRALTIN
+831 N
-842 ELSVK
+842 VKRYKK

>member
-14 EIAHIVGADKRE
+14 EIAHIVGAGKRE

-124 AYLGCRKPFDRLWIS
+124 EYLGCKKPFDRLWIS
-139 SLTDTAIREGLLNL
+139 SLTDSAIREGLANL
-153 RDGKEYDNLY
+153 RNGKEYDNLY

-244 WTDKA
+244 WADKG

-287 QKEANTQHGFTAE
+287 QKEANSQHGFTAE

-347 EKVKLLPGSEDYSK
+347 EKVKLLPCSEDYSK

-422 VEFGISGSI
+422 IEFGISGSI

-441 LKGKN
+441 LKEKN
-446 KRQDKDADATDN
+446 SKKDKNADTTDN
-458 EVKDQVI
+458 EVKEQVI
-465 PNWQEGQHITLS
+465 PNWQEGQHITFS

-500 METAGKEIEDDTMR
+500 METAGKEIVDDTMR

-574 WEATFDRMIPP
+574 WEAELAKIER
-585 HGLEVT
+585 GE
-591 YDKTVHILFPASV
+591 AS
-604 KYVDLGSEDLI
+604 
-615 AGKAD
+615 AD
-620 GAENVIRVKAAV
+620 GFTHSIEGYTREITAE
-632 KNFKKETNMSVITED
+632 
-647 GSFYTFNVK
+647 
-656 YAKEPLMLN
+656 L
-665 IEMADFIHDG
+665 
-675 EAVNRPNNAQEI
+675 
-687 YLKELGKESPML
+687 LGCDRLFS
-699 VHLIMK
+699 
-705 SIHKENKRKVK
+705 HKDSGCQCPKCK
-716 HIGSKRFGI
+716 HGTMQFFG
-725 QYLMKGIYVHS
+725 
-736 DLLYFHTEIKNQSN
+736 
-750 VPFDVDYIT
+750 
-759 FKVVDKKVAK
+759 KVVRCSNK
-769 RTAIQEQVLLPVRAY
+769 ECGMPVFKQ
-784 NYVVR
+784 
-789 VAGKK
+789 VAGKLLTDADITDLLTKGK
-794 TEQTVFCLPKFTIPD
+794 T
-809 DKELVVEMNEK
+809 
-820 EGGRHQSFVVE
+820 
-831 NSDLVRALTIN
+831 
-842 ELSVK
+842 

>member
-14 EIAHIVGADKRE
+14 EIAHIVGAGKRE

-124 AYLGCRKPFDRLWIS
+124 EYLGCKKPFDRLWIS
-139 SLTDTAIREGLLNL
+139 SLTDSAIREGLANL
-153 RDGKEYDNLY
+153 RNGKEYDNLY

-263 AIITKVATKRK
+263 AIITKVTTKRK

-287 QKEANTQHGFTAE
+287 QKEANSQHGFTAE

-347 EKVKLLPGSEDYSK
+347 EKVKLLPCSEDYSK

-422 VEFGISGSI
+422 IEFGISGSI

-441 LKGKN
+441 LKEKN
-446 KRQDKDADATDN
+446 SKKDKNADTTDN
-458 EVKDQVI
+458 EVKEQVI
-465 PNWQEGQHITLS
+465 PNWQEGQHITFS

-500 METAGKEIEDDTMR
+500 METAGKEIVDDTMR

-574 WEATFDRMIPP
+574 WEAELAKIER
-585 HGLEVT
+585 GE
-591 YDKTVHILFPASV
+591 AS
-604 KYVDLGSEDLI
+604 
-615 AGKAD
+615 AD
-620 GAENVIRVKAAV
+620 GFTHSIEGYTREITAE
-632 KNFKKETNMSVITED
+632 
-647 GSFYTFNVK
+647 
-656 YAKEPLMLN
+656 L
-665 IEMADFIHDG
+665 
-675 EAVNRPNNAQEI
+675 
-687 YLKELGKESPML
+687 LGCDRLFSHKDSGCQCPKCKQG
-699 VHLIMK
+699 IMQF
-705 SIHKENKRKVK
+705 
-716 HIGSKRFGI
+716 FG
-725 QYLMKGIYVHS
+725 
-736 DLLYFHTEIKNQSN
+736 
-750 VPFDVDYIT
+750 
-759 FKVVDKKVAK
+759 KVVRCSNK
-769 RTAIQEQVLLPVRAY
+769 ECGMPVFKQ
-784 NYVVR
+784 
-789 VAGKK
+789 VAGKLLTDADITDLLTKGK
-794 TEQTVFCLPKFTIPD
+794 TRTLNGFTSKQGKSFSAAIAFDENFNTKFVFAERKTA
-809 DKELVVEMNEK
+809 EK
-820 EGGRHQSFVVE
+820 RG
-831 NSDLVRALTIN
+831 N
-842 ELSVK
+842 VKRYKK